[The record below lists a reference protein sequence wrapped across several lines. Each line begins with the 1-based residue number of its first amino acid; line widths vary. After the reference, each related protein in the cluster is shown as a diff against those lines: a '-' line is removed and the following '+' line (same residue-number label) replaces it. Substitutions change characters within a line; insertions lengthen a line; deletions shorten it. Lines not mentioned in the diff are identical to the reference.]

1 MSVDGCNNMWEE
13 WDGGRGDPRNNGN
26 TLLLAILKSGQGRA
40 SSILTLIEVVNV
52 LLKICQKEDLWRKE
66 QRIELAS
73 RNFPRIL
80 QSIEKL
86 FIFADFS
93 WSYFPSGPYFH
104 ITTCDAAWSGK
115 SIVILLTTQMC
126 QHQVITST
134 TFPHTMFYLRV
145 FVWNDICAETGEY
158 PSSLVPTWFIIT
170 YNDKNEINVISAQ
183 KKMTILYGLS

>member
-40 SSILTLIEVVNV
+40 SSILTLIETVNV
-52 LLKICQKEDLWRKE
+52 LLKICQKEELWRTE
-66 QRIELAS
+66 QRIGLAS

-80 QSIEKL
+80 QSIVKL

-134 TFPHTMFYLRV
+134 TFPHTRV
-145 FVWNDICAETGEY
+145 FVWNDILCGDWRV
-158 PSSLVPTWFIIT
+158 SLVPTWFIIT